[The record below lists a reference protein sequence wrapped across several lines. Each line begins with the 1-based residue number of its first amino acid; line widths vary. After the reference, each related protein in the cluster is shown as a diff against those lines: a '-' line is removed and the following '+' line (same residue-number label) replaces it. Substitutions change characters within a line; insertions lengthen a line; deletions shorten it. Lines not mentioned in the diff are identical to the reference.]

1 MAGVIENSPLPN
13 PAFVFQDDLEEEEK
27 TMLLEG
33 MRKQIEELETLF
45 GNNCQ
50 ILQSLCARMV
60 PINNCAHCITWCA
73 DSSKLMVRS
82 KVEFHQGLN

>member
-1 MAGVIENSPLPN
+1 MAGVIENSPLLN

-33 MRKQIEELETLF
+33 MCKQIKELETLF

-50 ILQSLCARMV
+50 ILQLCEHAWS
-60 PINNCAHCITWCA
+60 P
-73 DSSKLMVRS
+73 
-82 KVEFHQGLN
+82 